1 MKVLN
6 HSIVRGS
13 LIKGG
18 IVQGGAVMPLGI
30 LYSIYNAAKGG
41 L

>member
-18 IVQGGAVMPLGI
+18 MVQGGAVMPLGI
-30 LYSIYNAAKGG
+30 LYSIYNAANGG